1 MTYERQ
7 GYVLADKLRNRFV
20 NRGADVNGMR
30 ASSTEEL
37 MRRAEMGRDPRENCA
52 EQAFRENYREYKNTP
67 NRVDYS
73 SRSYAESRTGSG
85 YSRGAQNNRR
95 AENRAYTAQQSRTYE
110 SGAKRSAPRG
120 YESGRAR
127 TESTPRTRAKASAKA
142 KNDGRVKIAPSEEIR
157 EKKKLISPVFLAC
170 LLAGTV
176 MVMFLVTEISNVYRA
191 AGEVSTLENELS
203 ATQREIDELELKL
216 DEKND
221 VRTIEKIATE
231 ELGMTK
237 EDTLQRRYVS
247 ISDGERIEVLDSGE
261 EEKTAGGVVLS
272 SILSSL
278 GELFGGSDN

>member
-52 EQAFRENYREYKNTP
+52 EQAFRENYREYKSTP

-73 SRSYAESRTGSG
+73 SGGYASGRTGNGYSRAAHNSRRAESRA
-85 YSRGAQNNRR
+85 YSAPQN
-95 AENRAYTAQQSRTYE
+95 RTRE
-110 SGAKRSAPRG
+110 SGAGKSAPRG
-120 YESGRAR
+120 YGSKDARAENKSRAR
-127 TESTPRTRAKASAKA
+127 VKTYARAKK
-142 KNDGRVKIAPSEEIR
+142 DVRVAIAPSEEIR
-157 EKKKLISPVFLAC
+157 EKKKLLSPVFLAC
-170 LLAGTV
+170 LLVGTV

-191 AGEVSTLENELS
+191 AGEVATLENELS
-203 ATQREIDELELKL
+203 AAQREIDELELKL

-221 VRTIEKIATE
+221 IRTIERIATQK
-231 ELGMTK
+231 LAMTK

-278 GELFGGSDN
+278 GELFGGNDN